1 MKQNELI
8 INQNNYEGYK
18 ELYNTKIKTSEAEYK
33 NNIKVLK
40 KGFATFLI
48 GMIAVIATS
57 LFLPSGLILKNIVIS
72 ELLATVAVESVLT
85 VDYLI
90 KVFKLKKQKIKNIKN
105 KYPYIDTDIDLN
117 ELEKSIANYNKSNSK
132 NDICFEEYIEED
144 KKIEQIHTKY
154 HNNEH
159 IRTGG
164 ICFESISKTEYDNF
178 PAISKTN
185 DNYENQETEKLK
197 VKTLIK

>member
-18 ELYNTKIKTSEAEYK
+18 ELYNTKIKASEAEYK

-48 GMIAVIATS
+48 GMIAVIATP

-72 ELLATVAVESVLT
+72 ELLATMAVESVLT

-117 ELEKSIANYNKSNSK
+117 ELEKSIDNYNKSNSK
-132 NDICFEEYIEED
+132 NDICFEEYTEED
-144 KKIEQIHTKY
+144 KKIEQLHTKY
-154 HNNEH
+154 HNNNH
-159 IRTGG
+159 VRSGG
-164 ICFESISKTEYDNF
+164 ICFESISKTEYNNF
-178 PAISKTN
+178 PALSKHN
-185 DNYENQETEKLK
+185 DENQESEKHK
-197 VKTLIK
+197 VKTLTK